1 MKVKAVKYVIINPG
15 DENAGSQVIHTN
27 AIFNEI
33 EENTHLYIGH
43 KQFDVKV
50 PKILIRILVIKE
62 AIIIGGD

>member
-1 MKVKAVKYVIINPG
+1 MKVKAIKHVTINQGVKNS
-15 DENAGSQVIHTN
+15 GSYVIHTN
-27 AIFNEI
+27 AIFNAI

-43 KQFDVKV
+43 KQCDVKV